1 MAVEFSPG
9 KNDPI
14 KDFLNETN
22 SLENIANLKEL
33 LGTLSYI
40 IFILNRNKEIVFS
53 NDNLLAKFKIVNNK
67 DIHGYKPG
75 EIFACIHAN
84 QGPAGCGS
92 SEFCRYC
99 SVVNSILETH
109 ATNVINTREARVIV
123 DNNGLEE
130 QLDLEITA
138 TPFRFAGNNY
148 TVFSAQDITDKKRK
162 EILERTFFH
171 DIINMAGS
179 LDGIMELMEEMSCHE
194 KDRLLITAKRI
205 SNTLIDEI
213 MAQYQISK
221 AEHNEL
227 TVNPGEFNIN
237 SLILDAIDNISHHH
251 VATKKIIHYNPT
263 LINQTIVTDKILFNR
278 ILINM
283 MKNALEAS
291 NSNETI
297 WIDLSKNDSEFNI
310 TVNNKHFMPVHI
322 QQQIFQ
328 RSFSTKGSGRGIGTY
343 SMKLLGERYLKG
355 SVSFISNQENGTTF
369 SFSIPKSIRQN

>member
-1 MAVEFSPG
+1 MTIQFSPG
-9 KNDPI
+9 QKDPI
-14 KDFLNETN
+14 KDFLEEANA
-22 SLENIANLKEL
+22 LENIANVRDL

-40 IFILNRNKEIVFS
+40 IFILNRDKEIVFS
-53 NDNLLAKFKIVNNK
+53 NDNLLAKFKIVNNQNVL
-67 DIHGYKPG
+67 GSKPG
-75 EIFACIHAN
+75 EIFSCIHVN
-84 QGPAGCGS
+84 QGPDGCGS

-99 SVVNSILETH
+99 SVVNSIVETH
-109 ATNVINTREARVIV
+109 ATKIVNTREARVII

-138 TPFRFAGNNY
+138 TPFSFAGHDY

-213 MAQYQISK
+213 MAQYEISK

-227 TVNPGEFNIN
+227 TVNPEEHNIN
-237 SLILDAIDNISHHH
+237 SLIQNAIDSISHHH
-251 VATKKIIHYNPT
+251 VASKKSIQYEPALMNDT
-263 LINQTIVTDKILFNR
+263 VVTDKVIFNR
-278 ILINM
+278 ILVNM

-291 NSNETI
+291 RPNETI
-297 WIDLSKNDSEFNI
+297 KVSLSKENDKFNI
-310 TVNNKHFMPVHI
+310 KVNNKHYMPKHV
-322 QQQIFQ
+322 QQQVFQ

-343 SMKLLGERYLKG
+343 SMKLLGDRYLKG
-355 SVSFISNQENGTTF
+355 SVGFESNRESGTTF
-369 SFSIPKSIRQN
+369 YFKVPESIR